1 MCVCVCVP
9 LLKVSHHTG
18 TERTNDGWMD
28 GWDAMDGWMD
38 DRDATRRIEGVVVV
52 VEPRGTDRYEYSFVY
67 LFLPVPYLFT

>member
-1 MCVCVCVP
+1 
-9 LLKVSHHTG
+9 
-18 TERTNDGWMD
+18 MD

-38 DRDATRRIEGVVVV
+38 GWNATRRIEGVVVV